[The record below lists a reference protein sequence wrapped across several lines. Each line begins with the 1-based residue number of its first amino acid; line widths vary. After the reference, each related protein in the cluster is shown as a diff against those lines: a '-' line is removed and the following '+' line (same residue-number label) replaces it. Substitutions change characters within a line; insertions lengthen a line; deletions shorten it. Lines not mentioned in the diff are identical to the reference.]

1 MTKQELIDAIKAELA
16 DDMQTK
22 HVHEKTV
29 IDHVLNALGAVAA
42 QELGRGGHVSLPR
55 LGKLIANKVDAH
67 TGRNPKTGAAVAIA
81 AGYRVSFRAG
91 KDLKSSLTGK

>member
-16 DDMQTK
+16 DDIQTK

-29 IDHVLNALGAVAA
+29 ISHVLNALGSVAA
-42 QELGRGGHVSLPR
+42 QELGRGGHVSLPGLGR
-55 LGKLIANKVDAH
+55 LNANRVEAH

-91 KDLKSSLTGK
+91 KALKEALR